1 MGGRKRK
8 KVVKRMRKTIP
19 KIFACPNC
27 GEKTLSISINREE
40 GKATIRCGRCNI
52 IEGGISVSLIEE
64 PVDAYGKFV
73 DKYYG
78 LVKSVK
84 SNEESG
90 KTSELKNK

>member
-8 KVVKRMRKTIP
+8 KVVKRMRKSIP

-27 GEKTLSISINREE
+27 GEKTLGISINREE
-40 GKATIRCGRCNI
+40 KVATIKCGSCS
-52 IEGGISVSLIEE
+52 IEDSVSVSRVEE

-78 LVKSVK
+78 SERTDDDHEKSGGLPEPK
-84 SNEESG
+84 DQ
-90 KTSELKNK
+90 